1 MPDVVITGGEVHDG
15 DGTPPVRADVEITG
29 DRITRIG
36 PPAPG
41 GPADGVLVVD
51 AAGQAVCP
59 GFINI
64 LSHSNRSILHDP
76 RSLGELTQGVTTEVF
91 GEGTS
96 MGPLTA
102 RLRAELEHAG
112 RGLDV
117 EVSWTR

>member
-1 MPDVVITGGEVHDG
+1 MLDVAIVGGEVHDG
-15 DGTPPVRADVEITG
+15 AGGAPVRADVGISGE
-29 DRITRIG
+29 RIAWIR
-36 PPAPG
+36 PPVPG
-41 GPADGVLVVD
+41 EPAGARLVID
-51 AAGQAVCP
+51 AAGKVVCP

-91 GEGTS
+91 GEGSS